1 LLEKWTSVAEA
12 ERLMQLLQSAGV
24 PAGVVQNAE
33 DLAED
38 PQLLARRFF
47 LDLDHPVLGKTVL
60 DRSPIRME
68 GISET
73 EWKPAPLLGSDN
85 RYVFRE
91 LLGMSEME
99 MFSSIEKGIIG

>member
-1 LLEKWTSVAEA
+1 
-12 ERLMQLLQSAGV
+12 
-24 PAGVVQNAE
+24 
-33 DLAED
+33 
-38 PQLLARRFF
+38 
-47 LDLDHPVLGKTVL
+47 
-60 DRSPIRME
+60 ME

-85 RYVFRE
+85 QYVFRE